1 MGISPYGAA
10 QRYTAEDYQEETA
23 RMSGSDIAVEVLDDL
38 SDECGTTLTF
48 GETLDD
54 LMSDRELT
62 QNMLMFR
69 LRSVGID
76 WSDNKISRIVN
87 NDLPNNLTA
96 AEVRKISEVMKCSRQ
111 DLARLILAFTCHRL
125 RQWGVF

>member
-1 MGISPYGAA
+1 
-10 QRYTAEDYQEETA
+10 
-23 RMSGSDIAVEVLDDL
+23 MSGSEIAVEVLDDL

-96 AEVRKISEVMKCSRQ
+96 SEIRKISEVMKCSRQ